1 MLRLL
6 YQLLLLSVALPA
18 LVFLGVRARR
28 QGDAPGRWAERLG
41 WVTRPGTPV
50 AIWVHAASLG
60 EVVAAKPLIDA
71 LIERHGARAIWIT
84 TMTTSGSQAVR
95 RQWGEEVG
103 HSYIPFDLVR
113 PLRRFLKRV
122 RPQRCIVLE
131 TEIWPNAY
139 ELLARYR
146 VPLLLA
152 NARLSPRSA
161 RGYGRVRGAVAAV
174 LRHVTIVAAQSDAD
188 AERFR
193 ALGAPHVVTA
203 GNIKFDLSPPDAQ
216 VTQGWRWRQAGSE
229 RPVWVAASTHDGE
242 EAAVLAAHR
251 DLLRWYPQALLVLVP
266 RHPQRFEAVARSLER
281 DGWAFARRSA
291 SGDESPGVRSDQP
304 ILLGDSTG
312 EMFAYLAMADA
323 AFVGGSLVEIG
334 GHNILE
340 PAAIGLPVLFGP
352 HMFHFVDARR
362 LLLGAGGAQEIA
374 SAQDLAVAVAAYFAQ
389 PEQRERVGRAAAEAV
404 AANRGAVARH
414 LELLDELRAA
424 CPPEAAGS

>member
-1 MLRLL
+1 MLRLA
-6 YQLLLLSVALPA
+6 YQLLLWIAVLPV
-18 LVFLGVRARR
+18 LVFLAMRARR
-28 QGDAPGRWAERLG
+28 QGDAAGRWAERLG
-41 WVTRPGTPV
+41 WVPQPKAPV
-50 AIWVHAASLG
+50 AVWLHAASLG

-71 LIERHGARAIWIT
+71 LVGRHGVQGIWIT

-95 RQWGEEVG
+95 RIWGDAIG
-103 HSYIPFDLVR
+103 HSYIPFDLER
-113 PLRRFLKRV
+113 PLRRFLR
-122 RPQRCIVLE
+122 RLCPQRCIVLE
-131 TEIWPNAY
+131 TEIWPNCY
-139 ELLARYR
+139 NLLARR
-146 VPLLLA
+146 RIPLLLA

-161 RGYGRVRGAVAAV
+161 AGYRRVRGAIARV
-174 LRHVTIVAAQSDAD
+174 LEQVTIVAAQSEAD

-193 ALGAPHVVTA
+193 ALGAPKVVTA
-203 GNIKFDLSPPDAQ
+203 GNIKFDLTAPESQ
-216 VTQGWRWRQAGSE
+216 VHQGWRWRQACGE

-251 DLLRWYPQALLVLVP
+251 DLLRWYPEALLVLVP
-266 RHPQRFEAVARSLER
+266 RHPQRFETVARTLGR
-281 DGWAFARRSA
+281 DGWSCARRSA
-291 SGDESPGVRSDQP
+291 HGETVEVHREEP

-312 EMFAYLAMADA
+312 EMFAYLSMADT

-362 LLLGAGGAQEIA
+362 LLLDAGGAQEIA
-374 SAQDLAVAVAAYFAQ
+374 SAQDLAVAVAAFFAR
-389 PEQRERVGRAAAEAV
+389 PARRHEVGQAAATAV

-424 CPPEAAGS
+424 WPPEAGGS